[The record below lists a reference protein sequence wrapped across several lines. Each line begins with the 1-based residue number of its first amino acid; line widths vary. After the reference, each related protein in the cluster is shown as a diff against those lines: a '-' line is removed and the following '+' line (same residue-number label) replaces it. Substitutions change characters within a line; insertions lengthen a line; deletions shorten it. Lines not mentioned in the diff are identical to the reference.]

1 MRIIKTPWDKINF
14 DIRRAT
20 EKDAIA
26 ISVGSKN
33 KEILCHAKRE
43 RNIRPP
49 VACFGS
55 QNVVRMLDLVR

>member
-20 EKDAIA
+20 EKDAKV

-33 KEILCHAKRE
+33 KWILCHAKGE
-43 RNIRPP
+43 
-49 VACFGS
+49 
-55 QNVVRMLDLVR
+55 